1 MKKTILGVQGRAIYM
16 KKSVK
21 LLSEYFY
28 PEPTATGKLMAQLG
42 SELSKKGFKVEVYT
56 RRPNHRA
63 KNNAKLPRKEIY
75 NGVKINRLP
84 CIQLD
89 KENLLFRIINWLSF
103 LFNLL
108 IDLSLKSSSKDIL
121 LIVTNP
127 PILPFVG
134 LFFNVVRGQRFIPI
148 IYDIYP
154 DIAVA
159 LGVVEENGF
168 FVRLWK
174 RFNSVLYRRASR
186 IVVIGNQMKKTIV
199 NETGANF
206 FESKIKVIYNWEDP
220 DFIKPIDK
228 EDNTF
233 AKENGYSEVLTVLY
247 SGNFGL
253 YNDLFTIIYAAERVQ
268 KLPVRF
274 VFIGDGAQKKKLKK
288 IVRDKNLKNVDFHP
302 YQPFDRLPLTLTCAD
317 ISVISEDRRVNS
329 LCSSSKLY
337 SSLASGQAVL
347 ALVNRDSDIAD
358 IIRRCNCGFRVDQG
372 DVHQVVNHLKFWL
385 RNREELKNM
394 GKKARKH
401 FEEHYT
407 IRHSVEKYVDML
419 EEV

>member
-1 MKKTILGVQGRAIYM
+1 
-16 KKSVK
+16 
-21 LLSEYFY
+21 
-28 PEPTATGKLMAQLG
+28 MAQLAD
-42 SELSKKGFKVEVYT
+42 ELSKKGFNVEVYT
-56 RRPNHRA
+56 RQPNQRV
-63 KNNAKLPRKEIY
+63 KSKVKLPGKEIY
-75 NGVKINRLP
+75 NGVKINRLS

-103 LFNLL
+103 LFHLL
-108 IDLSLKSSSKDIL
+108 ISLSLKSSKDIL

-168 FVRLWK
+168 FVKLWK
-174 RFNSVLYRRASR
+174 RSNNVLYRRASR
-186 IVVIGNQMKKTIV
+186 IVVISNQMKQTIIDY
-199 NETGANF
+199 TKANS
-206 FESKIKVIYNWEDP
+206 FESKIEVIYNWENP
-220 DFIKPIDK
+220 EFIKPLKK

-233 AKENGYSEVLTVLY
+233 AMKNGYNEVLTVLY

-253 YNDLFTIIYAAERVQ
+253 YNDLCTILYAAERVR
-268 KLPVRF
+268 KLPIRF

-288 IVRDKNLKNVDFHP
+288 IVRDKGLKNVDFHP
-302 YQPFDRLPLTLTCAD
+302 YQPFDKLPLTLTCAD
-317 ISVISEDRRVNS
+317 ISVVSEDRRVNG

-347 ALVNRDSDIAD
+347 ALVNKDSDIAD
-358 IIRRCNCGFRVDQG
+358 TTRRCNCGFIVDQG
-372 DVHQVVNHLKFWL
+372 YVHQVVNHLKFYL
-385 RNREELKNM
+385 DNRDELKKM
-394 GKKARKH
+394 GKRARKH

-407 IRHSVEKYVDML
+407 IKHSIEKYVKML
-419 EEV
+419 KEV

>member
-1 MKKTILGVQGRAIYM
+1 
-16 KKSVK
+16 
-21 LLSEYFY
+21 
-28 PEPTATGKLMAQLG
+28 MAQLAD
-42 SELSKKGFKVEVYT
+42 ELSKKGFNVEVYT
-56 RRPNHRA
+56 RQPNQRV
-63 KNNAKLPRKEIY
+63 KSKVKLPGKEIY
-75 NGVKINRLP
+75 NGVKINRLS

-103 LFNLL
+103 LFHLL
-108 IDLSLKSSSKDIL
+108 ISLSLKSSKDIL

-168 FVRLWK
+168 FVKLWK
-174 RFNSVLYRRASR
+174 RLNNVLYRRASR
-186 IVVIGNQMKKTIV
+186 IVVISNQMKQTIIDY
-199 NETGANF
+199 TKANS
-206 FESKIKVIYNWEDP
+206 FESKIEVIYNWENP
-220 DFIKPIDK
+220 EFIKPLKK

-233 AKENGYSEVLTVLY
+233 AMKNGYNEVLTVLY

-253 YNDLFTIIYAAERVQ
+253 YNDLCTILYAAERVR
-268 KLPVRF
+268 KLPIRF

-288 IVRDKNLKNVDFHP
+288 IVRDKGLKNVDFHP
-302 YQPFDRLPLTLTCAD
+302 YQPFDKLPLTLTCAD
-317 ISVISEDRRVNS
+317 ISVVSEDRRVNG

-347 ALVNRDSDIAD
+347 ALVNKDSDIAD
-358 IIRRCNCGFRVDQG
+358 TTRRCNCGFIVDQG
-372 DVHQVVNHLKFWL
+372 YVHQVVNHLKFYL
-385 RNREELKNM
+385 DNRDELKKM
-394 GKKARKH
+394 GKRARKH

-407 IRHSVEKYVDML
+407 IKHSIEKYVKML
-419 EEV
+419 KEV